1 MLGHDAQGKPI
12 FLRDIWPSREEIQE
26 VEKAS
31 VIPAMFKEVYS
42 RIQVGNFRCIPSFR
56 VPSLFLRVYRL
67 FQFGNEKWNSLKAPE
82 TMLYPWDETSTY
94 IKSPPFFASM
104 VRALNSRYIVLDRKL
119 LPVLCRRRTCRK

>member
-1 MLGHDAQGKPI
+1 MMFSGHDAQGKPI

-42 RIQVGNFRCIPSFR
+42 RIQVGNLRYILPFSVVNLVLMVFR
-56 VPSLFLRVYRL
+56 Y

-94 IKSPPFFASM
+94 IKSPPFFESM
-104 VRALNSRYIVLDRKL
+104 VRAGN
-119 LPVLCRRRTCRK
+119 T